1 MNRKLKI
8 MMKKLKIKNNKFKIM
23 SNKYKIMN
31 NFKINKIQ
39 TNYKILILTMIMMIV

>member
-8 MMKKLKIKNNKFKIM
+8 MMKKLKIKNNLKIM